1 MNIIVRQVNL
11 TPVAERELEIV
22 ERKGIGHPD
31 SLADGISEV
40 ISKALC
46 KEYLKRFGKIL
57 HHNTD
62 QVQVVGGRAKPD
74 FGGGELL
81 KPIFILLSGRATAK
95 VGDEHIPVHKIA
107 IKAAK
112 EYLDD
117 AIRNL
122 DVNHHIIIDSRIG
135 QGSADLVSVYEKGE
149 TIPLANDTSFGV
161 SFAPLTETERLVLE
175 TERFLNSDKLKKK
188 LPAVGEDIKVMGLRR
203 GDKITLTIAAAVID
217 REVDNVNDYDAVK
230 QEIAEYVA
238 DLASK
243 ITDKE
248 VEIYVNTADDY
259 EKGIYYLTV
268 TGTSA
273 EHGDDGSTGRGN
285 RVNGLITP
293 YRPMSLEAAAGKNP
307 VSHVGKIYNVLAR
320 LIAEDIVNEVEVKEV
335 YVYLLSQIGKP
346 INKPLVADVQIIG
359 AKGNG
364 VENKVKDIVRY
375 WLENITSVTRK
386 IVENEVGVF

>member
-1 MNIIVRQVNL
+1 MNVIVRQVNL
-11 TPVAERELEIV
+11 TPIAEQKLEIV
-22 ERKGIGHPD
+22 ERKGVGHPD
-31 SLADGISEV
+31 SLADGISEA

-46 KEYLKRFGKIL
+46 REYLRRFGKIL

-62 QVQVVGGRAKPD
+62 QVQVVGGRAKPE

-117 AIRNL
+117 SIRNL
-122 DVNHHIIIDSRIG
+122 DVNHHVVIDSRIG

-149 TIPLANDTSFGV
+149 TVPLANDTSFGV
-161 SFAPLTETERLVLE
+161 SFAPLTETEKIVLE
-175 TERFLNSDKLKKK
+175 TEKYLNSRKFKKK

-203 GDKITLTIAAAVID
+203 GNKITLTIAAAIID
-217 REVDNVNDYDAVK
+217 REVDNASDYDAIK
-230 QEIAEYVA
+230 QEIVECAA
-238 DLASK
+238 DLVTK
-243 ITDKE
+243 ITDKD
-248 VEIYVNTADDY
+248 VEIHVNTADDY
-259 EKGIYYLTV
+259 RKGIYYLTV

-320 LIAEDIVNEVEVKEV
+320 LIAEDIVREIEAKEV
-335 YVYLLSQIGKP
+335 YVHLLSQIGKP

-359 AKGNG
+359 VKGNG
-364 VENKVKDIVRY
+364 VENKVKDIVGY
-375 WLENITSVTRK
+375 WLENVTSITRK
-386 IVENEVGVF
+386 IVEDEIGVF

>member
-1 MNIIVRQVNL
+1 MNVIVRQVNL
-11 TPVAERELEIV
+11 TPIAEQKLEIV
-22 ERKGIGHPD
+22 ERKGVGHPD
-31 SLADGISEV
+31 SLADGISEA

-46 KEYLKRFGKIL
+46 REYLRRFGKIL

-62 QVQVVGGRAKPD
+62 QVQVVGGRAKPE

-112 EYLDD
+112 EYLGDS
-117 AIRNL
+117 IRNL
-122 DVNHHIIIDSRIG
+122 DVNHHVVIDSRIG

-149 TIPLANDTSFGV
+149 TVPLANDTSFGV
-161 SFAPLTETERLVLE
+161 SFAPLTETEKIVLE
-175 TERFLNSDKLKKK
+175 TEKYLNSRKFKKK

-203 GDKITLTIAAAVID
+203 GNKITLTIAAAIID
-217 REVDNVNDYDAVK
+217 REVDNASDYDAIK
-230 QEIAEYVA
+230 QEIVECAA
-238 DLASK
+238 DLVTK
-243 ITDKE
+243 ITDKD
-248 VEIYVNTADDY
+248 VEIHVNTADDY
-259 EKGIYYLTV
+259 RKGIYYLTV

-320 LIAEDIVNEVEVKEV
+320 LIAEDIVREIEAKEV
-335 YVYLLSQIGKP
+335 YVHLLSQIGKP

-359 AKGNG
+359 VKGNG
-364 VENKVKDIVRY
+364 VENKVKDIVGY
-375 WLENITSVTRK
+375 WLENVTSITRK
-386 IVENEVGVF
+386 IVEDEIGVF